1 MTSLNGEE
9 TIVALASG
17 RGEAGVAVLR
27 LSGSRAHNVLNSVFR
42 PARKVAPTAGKL
54 VYGEVVE
61 ENGAPV
67 DDCLAVR
74 MVAPHSFTG
83 EDVAEIQCHGSPAV
97 IRKILELCMNHG
109 ARLAEPGEFTRRA
122 FMNGKM
128 DLAQAE
134 ALSDLIAS
142 RSESA
147 RKLALRQL
155 RGGLSARI
163 TEIYSGLVDA
173 AAEIEAHLDFPE
185 EDIPSLAQE
194 RISGRMA
201 EASAAMRRMLE
212 GHQKGRLQREGL
224 RVVLAG
230 HPNAGKSSLFN
241 ALVGRERAIVS
252 PHPGTTRDTIEA
264 SLEIGGVE
272 VTLVDTAGI
281 RAAAEAVEQIGI
293 DRTREEIRGSDLV
306 LHLSDDLR
314 QLTGKSV
321 PDLETVAPDKVI
333 RILTKCD
340 QLVGKVGEFPE
351 AVVAISAVTGEGLD
365 ALEAAI
371 AARVVPAA
379 SDSDE
384 VEMSRARHAYCL
396 QQALDALKRAEDA
409 FASGESGDLV
419 MVDLRDA
426 LSYLGEITGERL
438 DEQILDRIFSTFCLG
453 K

>member
-1 MTSLNGEE
+1 M
-9 TIVALASG
+9 
-17 RGEAGVAVLR
+17 AVVR
-27 LSGSRAHNVLNSVFR
+27 LSGSRAHEVLDAVFR
-42 PARKVAPTAGKL
+42 PARKGAPTAGKL
-54 VYGEVVE
+54 VYGEVIE

-74 MVAPHSFTG
+74 MVVPHSFTG

-97 IRKILELCMNHG
+97 IRKVIELCLSHG

-128 DLAQAE
+128 DLTQAE

-163 TEIYSGLVDA
+163 AEIYSGLVDA

-185 EDIPSLAQE
+185 EDIPALAQE

-201 EASAAMRRMLE
+201 GASAAMRRMLE

-230 HPNAGKSSLFN
+230 QPNAGKSSLFN

-293 DRTREEIRGSDLV
+293 DRTREEIRESDLV

-314 QLTGKSV
+314 QLSAEVVPELQSV
-321 PDLETVAPDKVI
+321 PPDKVI
-333 RILTKCD
+333 RVLTKSD
-340 QLVGKVGEFPE
+340 QLVGKPE
-351 AVVAISAVTGEGLD
+351 ITPARTVAISAVTGSGLQL
-365 ALEAAI
+365 LEAAI
-371 AARVVPAA
+371 AARIGPAA

-384 VEMSRARHAYCL
+384 VEMSRARHAHCL
-396 QQALDALKRAEDA
+396 QQALEALKRAEDA
-409 FASGESGDLV
+409 FSLGESGDLV